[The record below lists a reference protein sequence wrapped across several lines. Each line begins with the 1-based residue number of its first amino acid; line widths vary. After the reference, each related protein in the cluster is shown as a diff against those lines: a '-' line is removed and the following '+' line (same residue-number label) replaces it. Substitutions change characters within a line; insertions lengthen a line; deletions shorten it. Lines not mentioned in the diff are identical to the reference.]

1 MLSLLDP
8 RIWLAFAL
16 AVGLSFTAG
25 HYKGYAASEADQAVA
40 IAEANSKAREVEQ
53 LMTTKLNETTTKLK
67 KENDAAKSQITALRS
82 NVASGA
88 LRLSIAAPSCVSAAP
103 DTPAA
108 SGNQQARAELDPT
121 AANALIAIAADGD
134 EAIRKL
140 NSCIDSYNQVR
151 IK

>member
-16 AVGLSFTAG
+16 AVGLSFAAG
-25 HYKGYAASEADQAVA
+25 HYKGYAASEAEQAIV
-40 IAEANSKAREVEQ
+40 ILEANAQARLVEQ
-53 LMTTKLNETTTKLK
+53 LMTTKLNETTTKLR
-67 KENDAAKSQITALRS
+67 KENDAAKSQITTLRS

-88 LRLSIAAPSCVSAAP
+88 LRLSIAAPSCVPTAP
-103 DTPAA
+103 DTAPA

-140 NSCIDSYNQVR
+140 NSCIDAYNQVR